1 MPAAVKLNIC
11 AIASE
16 VVPFAKTGGLA
27 DVAGALSRQLTGHG
41 HDVRLFVP
49 FYSQM
54 RRDRVDAV
62 RVESL
67 QGLSIVVGR
76 REYTVDMWR
85 ARLPGSAAPPGA
97 SGTGAVNNG
106 GSATSVYLVESDA
119 LYARPKLYTN
129 DADEHRRFLV
139 LTRAALECCRRMN
152 FHPHIVHSHDWH
164 AAFAPLWLRS
174 NYKHDPV
181 FAGARSVLTIHNIG
195 YQGAFAATDVAD
207 LDLGADAYLLHQD
220 DLKAGHINALKHGI
234 LHADAVTTVS
244 PTYAREITTPLYG
257 MGMEQALASRGSAVR
272 GILNGVDY
280 EEWDPRHDRY
290 LPVHFGPL
298 QLTRKA
304 ELKRNFLLRQNL
316 KPTQGRVPLFGIVS
330 RLTPQK
336 GFDLLLDT
344 LPRLL
349 QEQDVRLA
357 VVGSGDAKYE
367 KFFAG
372 LAERHRGKAW
382 FFGGYDDSLAHW
394 IEGASDVFLMPSQYE
409 PCGLNQMYSLRYG
422 TIPVVRRT
430 GGLADSVTHFDP
442 SSGVG
447 TGIVFNDFDTA
458 AMSWAMNTAREWYAQ
473 PELWERLV
481 QNAMRQ
487 DFSWAK
493 QTDEYLKLFAELLQ
507 LDAAVLIKGNAAQKA
522 AG

>member
-1 MPAAVKLNIC
+1 MPAVKLSIC

-27 DVAGALSRQLTGHG
+27 DVASALSRQLTARG

-49 FYSQM
+49 FYAQIA
-54 RRDRVDAV
+54 RAKLDAT
-62 RVESL
+62 RVETL
-67 QGLSIVVGR
+67 QGLTLVTGSH
-76 REYTVDMWR
+76 EYRVDIWR
-85 ARLPGSAAPPGA
+85 ARLPGSATP
-97 SGTGAVNNG
+97 
-106 GSATSVYLVESDA
+106 VYLVESDA
-119 LYARPKLYTN
+119 LYARDKLYTN

-152 FHPHIVHSHDWH
+152 FRPHIVHSHDWH

-174 NYKHDPV
+174 NYRHDPV
-181 FAGARSVLTIHNIG
+181 FANARSVMTIHNIG
-195 YQGAFAATDVAD
+195 YQGEFSASNVAD

-220 DLKAGHINALKHGI
+220 DFKAGRINALKHGI

-244 PTYAREITTPLYG
+244 PTYAREITTPRYG
-257 MGMEQALASRGSAVR
+257 MGMQDALAARGSAVR

-280 EEWDPRHDRY
+280 EEWDPRRDRY
-290 LPVHFGPL
+290 LPIHFGAQEL
-298 QLTRKA
+298 ALKA

-336 GFDLLLDT
+336 GFDLLIDT
-344 LPRLL
+344 LPKLL
-349 QEQDVRLA
+349 QDHDVRVA
-357 VVGSGDAKYE
+357 VVGNGDARYE

-372 LAERHRGKAW
+372 LAERFRGRAW
-382 FFGGYDDSLAHW
+382 FFGGYDESLAHW

-422 TIPVVRRT
+422 TIPIVRRT
-430 GGLADSVTHFDP
+430 GGLADSVTHFEP
-442 SSGVG
+442 ATGAG
-447 TGIVFNDFDTA
+447 TGIVFNDFDSAGMTWA
-458 AMSWAMNTAREWYAQ
+458 LDIAMKWFADAG
-473 PELWERLV
+473 LWERIM
-481 QNAMRQ
+481 QNAMRC
-487 DFSWAK
+487 DFSWET
-493 QTDEYLKLFAELLQ
+493 QCNEYLKLFAELLK
-507 LDAAVLIKGNAAQKA
+507 LDAAALIEGNAPQKA